1 MKKKKLEE
9 CNVELMDK
17 TYTLLENC
25 HLQTYIRINPMV
37 KYIHK
42 YADKKILSIYIEGI
56 MKGITMEFKKIKSYC
71 SYLYQ

>member
-25 HLQTYIRINPMV
+25 HLQTIFELTPW
-37 KYIHK
+37 
-42 YADKKILSIYIEGI
+42 
-56 MKGITMEFKKIKSYC
+56 
-71 SYLYQ
+71 